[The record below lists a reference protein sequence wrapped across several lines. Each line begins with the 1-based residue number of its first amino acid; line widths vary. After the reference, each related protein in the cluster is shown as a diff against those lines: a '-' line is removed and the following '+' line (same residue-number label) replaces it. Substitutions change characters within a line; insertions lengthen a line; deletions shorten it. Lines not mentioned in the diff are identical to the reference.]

1 MLSVRVARLE
11 QDKRAVQFAV
21 LNENE
26 VPEPAIRLRGKE
38 TREMACN

>member
-1 MLSVRVARLE
+1 MLSIRVASLKH
-11 QDKRAVQFAV
+11 DKRVVQFAV

-26 VPEPAIRLRGKE
+26 VPELAIHLRGKE